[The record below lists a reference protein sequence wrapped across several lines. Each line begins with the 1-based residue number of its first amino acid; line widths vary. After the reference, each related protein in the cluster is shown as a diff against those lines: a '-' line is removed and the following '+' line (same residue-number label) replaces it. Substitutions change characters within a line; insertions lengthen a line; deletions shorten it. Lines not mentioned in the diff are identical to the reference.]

1 MARSVGIGNAG
12 LENNRVALMVKQNEQ
27 TSLLRSTQT
36 KRGFTRTRIGIIEER
51 QPIIVG
57 LTDQIR
63 LNTAKLESFQ
73 SLEMSRPQI
82 PLTKRRCE
90 FTCSCSASQGEGH
103 VPNNP
108 VKHEQRSR
116 SRRNLFAPVHT
127 TPCIHRSKATHQT
140 SAAKVEYSCVSD
152 VRETAEM
159 LVAEGPSNGFVCE
172 GYVVGCEDISLSS
185 EFGEFLSEIFA
196 LLGRDLRGL

>member
-12 LENNRVALMVKQNEQ
+12 LENNRVALMVKQDEQ

-36 KRGFTRTRIGIIEER
+36 KRGFTRTRIGITEER

-82 PLTKRRCE
+82 PLTKRRRCE
-90 FTCSCSASQGEGH
+90 FTCSCSAFQG
-103 VPNNP
+103 
-108 VKHEQRSR
+108 
-116 SRRNLFAPVHT
+116 
-127 TPCIHRSKATHQT
+127 
-140 SAAKVEYSCVSD
+140 
-152 VRETAEM
+152 
-159 LVAEGPSNGFVCE
+159 
-172 GYVVGCEDISLSS
+172 
-185 EFGEFLSEIFA
+185 
-196 LLGRDLRGL
+196 